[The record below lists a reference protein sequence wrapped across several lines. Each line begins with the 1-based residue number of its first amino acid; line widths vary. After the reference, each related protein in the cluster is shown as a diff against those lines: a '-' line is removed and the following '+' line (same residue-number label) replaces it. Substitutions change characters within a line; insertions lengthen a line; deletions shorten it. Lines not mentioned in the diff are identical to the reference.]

1 MSLPAQQEQDALLKF
16 SGCTMSAEIGPSSVP
31 LVQDREMSAPALAR
45 TDLVQ
50 SPQPSLLLPMAAF
63 FSGWWFCQL
72 KNKRGW
78 VPAAYLEPM
87 DGPDESEEQDP
98 NYAGKMLR

>member
-1 MSLPAQQEQDALLKF
+1 MVL
-16 SGCTMSAEIGPSSVP
+16 TSV
-31 LVQDREMSAPALAR
+31 LF
-45 TDLVQ
+45 
-50 SPQPSLLLPMAAF
+50 AAGF
-63 FSGWWFCQL
+63 VTGWWFCQM

-98 NYAGKMLR
+98 NYAGKKPNTTPIDPHSTSPPCS

>member
-1 MSLPAQQEQDALLKF
+1 MHCSSSLAAPCQQRL
-16 SGCTMSAEIGPSSVP
+16 
-31 LVQDREMSAPALAR
+31 APAVSLRSR
-45 TDLVQ
+45 TGRCLHLPWPGQTWCQ

-63 FSGWWFCQL
+63 FVGWWFCQL

>member
-1 MSLPAQQEQDALLKF
+1 
-16 SGCTMSAEIGPSSVP
+16 
-31 LVQDREMSAPALAR
+31 
-45 TDLVQ
+45 
-50 SPQPSLLLPMAAF
+50 MAAF